1 MNKIWEWER
10 EDGEEE
16 KNNKKVI
23 IVQAYELQEIV
34 ISMLKKPQR
43 NAYRHMKKM
52 KIEFVF

>member
-10 EDGEEE
+10 EVKEEE

-34 ISMLKKPQR
+34 ISMLKKHQR
-43 NAYRHMKKM
+43 NADRHMKKM
-52 KIEFVF
+52 KIEMVF

>member
-1 MNKIWEWER
+1 MRVGKRSER
-10 EDGEEE
+10 RRE
-16 KNNKKVI
+16 KYKKVI